1 MKFIFFIY
9 LVKII
14 FNSFNLSYG
23 DTPITTDSGSNIVTT
38 FKITDETRL
47 SCMAHRCNTVLE
59 TAWDETK
66 KTHKD
71 SEIFCSCVKDWRKF
85 INQTSGI
92 QDELPKSIEC
102 NSGTRLWRSY
112 FKVHD
117 SLNASFTALTQILTA
132 RNKQH
137 RLHVLAGNLLT
148 TSADDRQIL
157 ITSTD
162 SISSSSP
169 PQKKPKNDPFA
180 DIRQQVPANP
190 SLSCRQKQH
199 LNR

>member
-23 DTPITTDSGSNIVTT
+23 DTPITTDSGSNIVAA

-59 TAWDETK
+59 TAWDETI

-71 SEIFCSCVKDWRKF
+71 AEIFCSCVKDWRKF

-92 QDELPKSIEC
+92 QDKLPKSIKC
-102 NSGTRLWRSY
+102 NSGTPLWRSY
-112 FKVHD
+112 FKAHD
-117 SLNASFTALTQILTA
+117 SLSTSFTALTQILMHEM
-132 RNKQH
+132 NNI
-137 RLHVLAGNLLT
+137 V
-148 TSADDRQIL
+148 
-157 ITSTD
+157 
-162 SISSSSP
+162 
-169 PQKKPKNDPFA
+169 F
-180 DIRQQVPANP
+180 
-190 SLSCRQKQH
+190 
-199 LNR
+199 LN